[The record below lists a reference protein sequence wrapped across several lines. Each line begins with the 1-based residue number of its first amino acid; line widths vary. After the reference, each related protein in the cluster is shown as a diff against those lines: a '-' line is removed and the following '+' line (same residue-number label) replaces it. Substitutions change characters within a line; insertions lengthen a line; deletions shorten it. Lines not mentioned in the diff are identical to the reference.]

1 MLFTILGVAL
11 CLAVLLQL
19 GLFATGKWSQ
29 IAFNRKQYAAS
40 QQWLQTQI
48 QNSSA
53 GASSLGQAQNHV
65 LKPGD
70 WKGFR
75 EFFVAHVV
83 PEASDCKSVYL
94 KPVDGKPIASFQ
106 PGQHLTIK
114 LLLPGETKPLV
125 RCYTISN
132 GPGADYYRITVKA
145 IDSPSGTEVPPGK
158 VSCFLN
164 AKLIVGDRLD
174 IKSPSGSFFLDSS
187 NAPVVMLAGGIGI
200 TPMISMI
207 DNLVQQQSTRT
218 VLLAYGVRNSQDQ
231 PFKQYIHDV
240 CQSHPNI
247 HVVNCFSQPTAEDV
261 CGTDYHVH
269 GHISVDV
276 LRKILPNNEY
286 LFYLCG
292 PPPFMDSLFEGLKEW
307 DVPESRINFEAF
319 GPATIKKKR
328 ALQTPAKSAYAAAV
342 VNFSAS
348 GKKLNWKAECDS
360 LLELA
365 EANEIVIDSGCRA
378 GSCGSCEPGL
388 ISGQVRYVDGAQPTC
403 PPDRCLVCIAQP
415 QGSVELGA

>member
-1 MLFTILGVAL
+1 MLFTILGVAI
-11 CLAVLLQL
+11 CLAVILQL
-19 GLFATGKWSQ
+19 GLFAAGKWSQ

-40 QQWLQTQI
+40 HQWLQTQI
-48 QNSSA
+48 QNS
-53 GASSLGQAQNHV
+53 ASSVATPGQTQSHV

-70 WKGFR
+70 WQGYR
-75 EFFVAHVV
+75 EFFVAQIT
-83 PEASDCKSVYL
+83 PESNGCKSVYL
-94 KPVDGKPIASFQ
+94 KPVDGKPIASFE
-106 PGQHLTIK
+106 PGQHLTVK
-114 LLLPGETKPLV
+114 LQIPGETKPLV

-132 GPGADYYRITVKA
+132 GPGREFYRITVKA
-145 IDSPSGTEVPPGK
+145 VLGATGTESPPGK

-164 AKLIVGDRLD
+164 ANLIVGDRLD
-174 IKSPSGSFFLDSS
+174 IKSPSGNFFLDSS
-187 NAPVVMLAGGIGI
+187 NAPIVMLAGGIGI

-207 DNLVQQQSTRT
+207 DSLVQQQSTRT

-240 CQSHPNI
+240 CQSQPNI
-247 HVVNCFSQPTAEDV
+247 HVVNCYSQPSAEDV
-261 CGTDYHVH
+261 CGADYHVP
-269 GHISVDV
+269 GYVSTDI
-276 LRKILPNNEY
+276 LKKILPNNEY

-307 DVPESRINFEAF
+307 GVPESRINFEAF

-328 ALQTPAKSAYAAAV
+328 ASQTTATAASDAAY

-348 GKKLNWKAECDS
+348 GEKVSWNAECDS

-365 EANEIVIDSGCRA
+365 ESNEIVIDSGCRA
-378 GSCGSCEPGL
+378 GSCGSCETDL
-388 ISGQVRYVDGAQPTC
+388 ISGKVRYFEGAQPTC
-403 PPDRCLVCIAQP
+403 SPDKCLVCIAQP